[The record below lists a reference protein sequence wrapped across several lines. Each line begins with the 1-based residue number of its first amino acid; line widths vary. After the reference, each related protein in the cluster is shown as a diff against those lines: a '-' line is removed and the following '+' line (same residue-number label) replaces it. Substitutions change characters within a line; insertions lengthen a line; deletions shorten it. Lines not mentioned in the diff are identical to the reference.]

1 MIALCSGVAACL
13 PLSERGDVPEDPAE
27 AGDLS
32 EGRDQPRGRDGEAV
46 HRGAAGEREDKPVRC
61 EEQEVDQNY
70 PLLDWSHHQGRTV
83 GPQCSLKGRTGS
95 AGYETRWRNCPE
107 LPTKKSSRS
116 LHHPCFV

>member
-61 EEQEVDQNY
+61 EEQAVDQNH
-70 PLLDWSHHQGRTV
+70 PVLERSHYQGWTL
-83 GPQCSLKGRTGS
+83 GPQCSIKGGPGS
-95 AGYETRWRNCPE
+95 
-107 LPTKKSSRS
+107 S
-116 LHHPCFV
+116 